1 MTQIHKYLKWGK
13 HNLIK
18 KYMISPYAV
27 ALIDENTENI
37 IWANA
42 EAAKLLNANPNGQNT
57 QNIKPIQQI
66 KAACK
71 KTKDENKQNAFLKS
85 PTQFIAKSIG
95 FEINKINIYNQ
106 NAFLFISQRMKHKG
120 CKINQMAEDF
130 VEVLSEN
137 DIAAAVLDCQWK
149 MIAGEKNIK
158 EDEIKKIMW
167 KVKHENIAEGEIKIK
182 GQNKHAVVSE
192 INNMYIVIVP
202 DCSTA
207 EKEKEIF
214 VNKEIESKQI
224 INSNKDASVRTFS
237 AKTENV
243 GENKMGRWYYKNIE
257 AENTEG
263 NIEENIKAEKIENV
277 ESKSNGELS
286 ESERLRFNEI
296 GEKLSGKLRGKNK
309 EKNTEKKIEQE
320 GNKEGFVPAAFS
332 VVKKIE
338 EEIDTS
344 VLTKLPVPVL
354 IYKENKLLFVNHE
367 FLKITGYE
375 SLEEIIKCGGSY
387 TLFGKTKLNTLLGKI
402 KLAKNTNEENKIV
415 HSNGHILNVVA
426 KIQCVPWENT
436 KAIMMTLRQK
446 YEKNK
451 NGETH

>member
-1 MTQIHKYLKWGK
+1 MKYRKTNNKLDYKTKITKILKMTQIHKYLKYGK

-27 ALIDENTENI
+27 AIIDENAENI
-37 IWANA
+37 IWANT

-57 QNIKPIQQI
+57 KNIKPIPQI

-71 KTKDENKQNAFLKS
+71 KTNNENKQNAFLKS

-120 CKINQMAEDF
+120 CKIKQMAEDF

-149 MIAGEKNIK
+149 MIAGTENIK

-167 KVKHENIAEGEIKIK
+167 KVKEENIAEGEIKIK

-202 DCSTA
+202 DCPVN
-207 EKEKEIF
+207 EKENENEIV
-214 VNKEIESKQI
+214 VNKEIESKQS
-224 INSNKDASVRTFS
+224 INNNKDASVRTFS

-257 AENTEG
+257 AKNTK
-263 NIEENIKAEKIENV
+263 ENIKTEKIESI

-286 ESERLRFNEI
+286 ESEKLTFKEI
-296 GEKLSGKLRGKNK
+296 GEKLSGKNTKEKIKK
-309 EKNTEKKIEQE
+309 EKNNENIKGLI
-320 GNKEGFVPAAFS
+320 PAAFS
-332 VVKKIE
+332 VVKKNRGY
-338 EEIDTS
+338 EIDTS

-354 IYKENKLLFVNHE
+354 VYKE
-367 FLKITGYE
+367 
-375 SLEEIIKCGGSY
+375 
-387 TLFGKTKLNTLLGKI
+387 
-402 KLAKNTNEENKIV
+402 
-415 HSNGHILNVVA
+415 
-426 KIQCVPWENT
+426 
-436 KAIMMTLRQK
+436 
-446 YEKNK
+446 
-451 NGETH
+451 